1 MEKVYLNLET
11 GENSGLPEGVSFLG
25 AEKMKSGWLLK
36 LKAVQRKEN
45 HFHQILTHKF
55 YDVRGKEYEIR
66 SWSSYNED
74 MEEGT
79 EGIRYIIE
87 EVPLAN
93 FHDKEVWLMPY
104 YSHEWTAE
112 NPVVVVV
119 Q

>member
-1 MEKVYLNLET
+1 MQVLCDLQV
-11 GENSGLPEGVSFLG
+11 LFLIFNC
-25 AEKMKSGWLLK
+25 
-36 LKAVQRKEN
+36 QTPD
-45 HFHQILTHKF
+45 FHQILTHKF
-55 YDVRGKEYEIR
+55 YDAKGKEYEIR